1 MLNPFQEIEKIEARV
16 FTALPAKF
24 RKKGRPSGA
33 SSASI
38 PRAAG
43 SSSRTGRPSSND

>member
-24 RKKGRPSGA
+24 RNKGRTPWSDPSK
-33 SSASI
+33 
-38 PRAAG
+38 
-43 SSSRTGRPSSND
+43 PSSND